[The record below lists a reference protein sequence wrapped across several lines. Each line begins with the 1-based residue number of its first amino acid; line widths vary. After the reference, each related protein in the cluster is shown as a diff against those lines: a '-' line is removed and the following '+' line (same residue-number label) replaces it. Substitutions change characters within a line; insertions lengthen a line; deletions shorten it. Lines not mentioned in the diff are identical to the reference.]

1 MVRALFMKD
10 VRLVKKNLLIMLV
23 MIIGMPVFLNWR
35 LDAQIDVGAV
45 PLLMIV
51 NIMGLILFGNICT
64 EEEKYPGGEVILLCA
79 PCSKKVLVAVRY
91 LIMTLF
97 FLLCTAGYEAVC
109 LIMNRNVLHIW
120 QIMQALSVYI
130 LLMGIF
136 IPVVYKV
143 GVVKVQY
150 LLSGTVVVVGF
161 FSSMFTNSAFYNS
174 MTDFLYQNQKMA
186 VAGFGAFCIVF
197 LLASYMIS
205 SKIYERK
212 ECV

>member
-1 MVRALFMKD
+1 
-10 VRLVKKNLLIMLV
+10 
-23 MIIGMPVFLNWR
+23 
-35 LDAQIDVGAV
+35 
-45 PLLMIV
+45 
-51 NIMGLILFGNICT
+51 
-64 EEEKYPGGEVILLCA
+64 
-79 PCSKKVLVAVRY
+79 
-91 LIMTLF
+91 MTLF

-109 LIMNRNVLHIW
+109 LIMNRDVLHVW

-174 MTDFLYQNQKMA
+174 MTDFLYRNQNMA
-186 VAGFGAFCIVF
+186 VA
-197 LLASYMIS
+197 
-205 SKIYERK
+205 
-212 ECV
+212 